1 MRVGLLPSKYIMKKI
16 DITFEV
22 RGCCGTEINVP
33 DDFQIPLTNS
43 HDVWKLLCESFPDH
57 FYYLSEDLSR
67 FDAFYETW
75 EGEMKISN
83 LVFSATDG
91 FKITDKDGNETEVI
105 D

>member
-1 MRVGLLPSKYIMKKI
+1 MKTI

-22 RGCCGTEINVP
+22 RGCCGTVITVP

-43 HDVWKLLCESFPDH
+43 HEVWKLLCENFPDH
-57 FYYLSEDLSR
+57 FNYFSEDLSR
-67 FDAFYETW
+67 FDGFHGALD
-75 EGEMKISN
+75 GEMEISN

-91 FKITDKDGNETEVI
+91 FRITDKDGNDTEVI